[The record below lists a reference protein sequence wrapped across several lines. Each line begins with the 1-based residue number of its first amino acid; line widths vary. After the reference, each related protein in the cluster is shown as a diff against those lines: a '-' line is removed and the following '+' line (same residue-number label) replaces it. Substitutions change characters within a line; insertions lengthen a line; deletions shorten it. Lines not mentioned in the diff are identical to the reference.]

1 MEGQFALE
9 HRVKLNK
16 EIEDFLYSQKSE
28 IDKNKLFAFLAIR
41 EIETSEYIGI
51 LTMVPTNRS
60 YKYKPVYDETTVCI
74 IPKNHRIELIVVLK
88 DYEND
93 DSLINLASEVI
104 QESKGMYFSR
114 EIIVIGKADNMK
126 LNNAMKNN
134 GFIELGILV
143 DENNE
148 YKTPQRLY
156 IKEF

>member
-9 HRVKLNK
+9 HRVKLNR
-16 EIEDFLYSQKSE
+16 EIEDFLHSQKAE

-60 YKYKPVYDETTVCI
+60 YKYKPVYDESTVSM
-74 IPKNHRIELIVVLK
+74 IPKNNRIELIVVLK
-88 DYEND
+88 DYDND

-126 LNNAMKNN
+126 LNKAMKKND
-134 GFIELGILV
+134 FIELGILI
-143 DENNE
+143 DEKNE
-148 YKTPQRLY
+148 YKTPQRIY